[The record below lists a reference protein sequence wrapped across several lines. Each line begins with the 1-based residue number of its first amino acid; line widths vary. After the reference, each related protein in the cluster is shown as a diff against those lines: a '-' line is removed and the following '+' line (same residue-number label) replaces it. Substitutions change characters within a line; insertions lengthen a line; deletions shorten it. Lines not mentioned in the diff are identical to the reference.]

1 MSDVEVTYEEPL
13 TRDETARCLSALAAA
28 LADEGEVE
36 LELGATKMKVHVP
49 GKVRCKVEVEIDRD
63 EVEFE
68 VELTWK
74 TAARDQPAPPVE
86 QTEPDT
92 ADEQAKD
99 VHAPHSGRRKA
110 SAR

>member
-1 MSDVEVTYEEPL
+1 MSDVEVTYKEPL

-36 LELGATKMKVHVP
+36 LELGATKLKVHVP
-49 GKVRCKVEVEIDRD
+49 GKVCCKVEVEIDRD

-74 TAARDQPAPPVE
+74 TAARVQPEPSVE
-86 QTEPDT
+86 QPEHDT

-99 VHAPHSGRRKA
+99 AHHPGRRKV